1 LPKIYYKIFRIKKGA
16 NLNQLQTELKN
27 QLEKFRLQKIEPHME
42 ADDETETFR
51 MDIFNELGS
60 LGFTGMTL
68 PEEFGGLAL
77 SYEDFSIAL
86 CEIAKSSVSYAVTIS
101 VSCMVQAIIN
111 EFGNI
116 EQKQKYLPALTSG
129 SEIGAFCLSES
140 SAGSDAAALVTSA
153 KKSEQNGKVGYIL
166 NGSKIWITSGGIA
179 KTYIVLARTG
189 EEGAKGVSAFII
201 RDGTPG
207 FSYGKKEKK
216 MGWRISP
223 TRELLFHN
231 CFVPEENLLMNV
243 GDGFKI
249 AMAALEKGRFT
260 IGAIAV
266 GCSLRALDESIS
278 YALSRQQFK
287 QAIFDFQGLQFM
299 MADMATE
306 IECSR
311 LLVQQAARDYDRG
324 VPNAKLACMAK
335 LKATDTAMK
344 VTTDAVQILGGVGYT
359 REYPVERF
367 MRDAKVLQIVEG
379 TNQIQRV
386 IIARHLKN
394 EYSTL

>member
-1 LPKIYYKIFRIKKGA
+1 MNEL
-16 NLNQLQTELKN
+16 QLELKN
-27 QLEKFRLQKIEPHME
+27 QLEKFRLAKIEPHME
-42 ADDETETFR
+42 HDDETEEFR
-51 MDIFNELGS
+51 MDLFHELGS

-68 PEEFGGLAL
+68 PEAYGGMGMT
-77 SYEDFSIAL
+77 YEDFSIAL
-86 CEIAKSSVSYAVTIS
+86 TEIAKSSVAYAVTIS
-101 VSCMVQAIIN
+101 VSAMVQAILN
-111 EFGNI
+111 EFGN
-116 EQKQKYLPALTSG
+116 ETQKKKYLPALTSG
-129 SEIGAFCLSES
+129 EEIGAFCLSES
-140 SAGSDAAALVTSA
+140 GAGSDAAGLQTTA
-153 KKSEQNGKVGYIL
+153 KKAEGGYIL

-179 KTYIVLARTG
+179 KTYIVMARTG
-189 EEGAKGVSAFII
+189 AEGGKGVSAFIV

-216 MGWRISP
+216 MGWRVSP

-231 CFVPEENLLMNV
+231 CFVPTENLLALE
-243 GDGFKI
+243 GEGFKI

-266 GCSLRALDESIS
+266 GCAERALDEAVKYS
-278 YALSRQQFK
+278 LTRHQFK
-287 QAIFDFQGLQFM
+287 QAIFDFQGLQWM

-311 LLVQQAARDYDRG
+311 LLVMQSARDYDNKT
-324 VPNAKLACMAK
+324 PNPKLACMAK

-359 REYPVERF
+359 KEYPVERF

-386 IIARHLKN
+386 VIARQLKK
-394 EYSTL
+394 EYTTH

>member
-1 LPKIYYKIFRIKKGA
+1 MNEL
-16 NLNQLQTELKN
+16 QLELKN
-27 QLEKFRLQKIEPHME
+27 QLEKYRLQKIEPHME
-42 ADDETETFR
+42 HDDETETFR
-51 MDIFNELGS
+51 MDIFNELGA

-68 PEEFGGLAL
+68 PEEFGGMGL

-101 VSCMVQAIIN
+101 VSSMVQAILN
-111 EFGNI
+111 EFGND
-116 EQKQKYLPALTSG
+116 EQKKKYLPNLTTG
-129 SEIGAFCLSES
+129 QEIGAFCLSES
-140 SAGSDAAALVTSA
+140 GAGSDAAALQTTA
-153 KKSEQNGKVGYIL
+153 KKTVQNGIAGYLL

-179 KTYIVLARTG
+179 KTYIVMARTG
-189 EEGAKGVSAFII
+189 DAGGKGVSAFIV
-201 RDGTPG
+201 RDATEG

-223 TRELLFHN
+223 TRELIFHN
-231 CFVPEENLLMNV
+231 CFIPAENLLLTE

-249 AMAALEKGRFT
+249 AMSALEKGRFT

-266 GCSLRALDESIS
+266 GCAERALDESVS

-311 LLVQQAARDYDRG
+311 LLVLQAARDYDRG
-324 VPNAKLACMAK
+324 APNAKLACMAK

-359 REYPVERF
+359 KEYPVERF

-386 IIARHLKN
+386 VIARNLKK
-394 EYSTL
+394 EYSTH

>member
-1 LPKIYYKIFRIKKGA
+1 MNEIQR
-16 NLNQLQTELKN
+16 ELKN
-27 QLEKFRLQKIEPHME
+27 QLEKYRLQKIEPHME
-42 ADDETETFR
+42 HDDETETFR
-51 MDIFNELGS
+51 MEIFNELGA

-68 PEEFGGLAL
+68 PEEFGGMGL

-101 VSCMVQAIIN
+101 VSSMVQAIIN
-111 EFGNI
+111 EFGNAN
-116 EQKQKYLPALTSG
+116 QKKKYLPALTSG
-129 SEIGAFCLSES
+129 AEIGAFCLSES
-140 SAGSDAAALVTSA
+140 GAGSDATALSTTA
-153 KKSEQNGKVGYIL
+153 KKTKGGYIL

-179 KTYIVLARTG
+179 KTYIVMARTG
-189 EEGAKGVSAFII
+189 AEGGKGVSAFIV
-201 RDGTPG
+201 RDGTEG

-231 CFVPEENLLMNV
+231 CFVPEENLLLAE

-266 GCSLRALDESIS
+266 GCSERALDESVK
-278 YALSRQQFK
+278 YALSRHQFK

-311 LLVQQAARDYDRG
+311 LLVLQSARDYDRG

-386 IIARHLKN
+386 VIARNLKK
-394 EYSTL
+394 EYSTH